1 MCRAQPASARHSPR
15 KRCSHGT
22 AIQLGCGSALHD
34 TGWRASRRMPGSS
47 VEARWSSAEGGQRS
61 TSRCRS
67 STEKRSV
74 NGERALRFRTSAD
87 AVAQRLGD
95 EVVLVHIRTD
105 KIFVLNRTGARVWEL
120 LCESLDRSAIQ
131 GRLLAEFEVG
141 EVQLAAEID
150 ALLTALTEEGLILPD
165 DGT

>member
-1 MCRAQPASARHSPR
+1 
-15 KRCSHGT
+15 
-22 AIQLGCGSALHD
+22 
-34 TGWRASRRMPGSS
+34 
-47 VEARWSSAEGGQRS
+47 
-61 TSRCRS
+61 
-67 STEKRSV
+67 V
-74 NGERALRFRTSAD
+74 NGERTLRFRTSAD

-150 ALLTALTEEGLILPD
+150 ALLTALTEAGLILPD

>member
-1 MCRAQPASARHSPR
+1 
-15 KRCSHGT
+15 
-22 AIQLGCGSALHD
+22 
-34 TGWRASRRMPGSS
+34 
-47 VEARWSSAEGGQRS
+47 
-61 TSRCRS
+61 
-67 STEKRSV
+67 V
-74 NGERALRFRTSAD
+74 NGERTLRFRTSAD

>member
-1 MCRAQPASARHSPR
+1 M
-15 KRCSHGT
+15 
-22 AIQLGCGSALHD
+22 
-34 TGWRASRRMPGSS
+34 
-47 VEARWSSAEGGQRS
+47 
-61 TSRCRS
+61 
-67 STEKRSV
+67 
-74 NGERALRFRTSAD
+74 NGERTLRFRTSAD

-131 GRLLAEFEVG
+131 ARLLAEFEVG

-150 ALLTALTEEGLILPD
+150 ALLTALTEAGLILPD

>member
-1 MCRAQPASARHSPR
+1 M
-15 KRCSHGT
+15 
-22 AIQLGCGSALHD
+22 
-34 TGWRASRRMPGSS
+34 
-47 VEARWSSAEGGQRS
+47 
-61 TSRCRS
+61 
-67 STEKRSV
+67 
-74 NGERALRFRTSAD
+74 NGERTLRFRTSAD

>member
-1 MCRAQPASARHSPR
+1 M
-15 KRCSHGT
+15 
-22 AIQLGCGSALHD
+22 
-34 TGWRASRRMPGSS
+34 
-47 VEARWSSAEGGQRS
+47 
-61 TSRCRS
+61 
-67 STEKRSV
+67 
-74 NGERALRFRTSAD
+74 NGERTLRFRTSAD

-150 ALLTALTEEGLILPD
+150 ALLTALTEAGLILPD

>member
-1 MCRAQPASARHSPR
+1 M
-15 KRCSHGT
+15 
-22 AIQLGCGSALHD
+22 
-34 TGWRASRRMPGSS
+34 
-47 VEARWSSAEGGQRS
+47 
-61 TSRCRS
+61 
-67 STEKRSV
+67 
-74 NGERALRFRTSAD
+74 NGERTLRFRTSAD
-87 AVAQRLGD
+87 DVAQRLGD